1 MWIAGSIVYTVS
13 HVELLGRFDTEC
25 YAVRSDFHL
34 AYDAKLW
41 TFVPRKDVLDRIFSA
56 LLLLVGDN
64 RKFHSMDQAR
74 CYALANLCIIFT
86 IFTDYPTIWP

>member
-1 MWIAGSIVYTVS
+1 MWIADSTVCTVS
-13 HVELLGRFDTEC
+13 RVEILGKFDTEC
-25 YAVRSDFHL
+25 HAMRSDFHL

-74 CYALANLCIIFT
+74 CYALANLRIIFT
-86 IFTDYPTIWP
+86 IFTDYPTLWP